1 MTLRIIFTVVMG
13 LLILFVTGAGV
24 YGLATEENKAD
35 RIGGASVAL
44 VLVVCFA
51 LLIVWVWS

>member
-1 MTLRIIFTVVMG
+1 MLRIILTVALG
-13 LLILFVTGAGV
+13 LLIVFITGAGI
-24 YGLATEENKAD
+24 YGLATEENKVD

-44 VLVVCFA
+44 VMVVCFA